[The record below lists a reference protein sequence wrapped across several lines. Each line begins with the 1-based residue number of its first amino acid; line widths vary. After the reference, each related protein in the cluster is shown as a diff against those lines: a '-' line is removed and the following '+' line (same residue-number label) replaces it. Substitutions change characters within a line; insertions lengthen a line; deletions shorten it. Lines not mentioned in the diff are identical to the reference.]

1 MNPVIKEILMHSD
14 RAFFLKFGV
23 TVTASLFVVA
33 SVAFATIPWNLGQH
47 PGEAHR
53 TVQNEPQ
60 HLT

>member
-1 MNPVIKEILMHSD
+1 MNPSTKEILMHAH
-14 RAFFLKFGV
+14 RAFILKFGV
-23 TVTASLFVVA
+23 IVATTLFVVA

-53 TVQNEPQ
+53 TLQNEPQ